1 MSFKGKQNLEGRP
14 KGSANKITTKVK
26 ETIAEI
32 LDDNLIE
39 LKNRMQSLSDS
50 DFVKYYIQLAKFVI
64 PIQKSIDI
72 IEPVKDKVFEIE
84 VLDGKVEVTDIYARI
99 LKGE

>member
-26 ETIAEI
+26 QTIAEI
-32 LDDNLIE
+32 LDDDLME
-39 LKNRMQSLSDS
+39 LNSRMQSLSNS
-50 DFVKYYIQLAKFVI
+50 DFVKYYIQLAKFVV

-72 IEPVKDKVFEIE
+72 REPVEDKEFEIA
-84 VLDGKVEVTDIYARI
+84 VLDGKGEVTNTYVSVF
-99 LKGE
+99 KGE

>member
-1 MSFKGKQNLEGRP
+1 MGFKGKQNLDGRP

-26 ETIAEI
+26 QTIAEI

-50 DFVKYYIQLAKFVI
+50 DFVKYYIQLAKFVV

-72 IEPVKDKVFEIE
+72 KEPVEDKVFEIA
-84 VLDGKVEVTDIYARI
+84 VLDGKGEVTDTYVSVF
-99 LKGE
+99 KGE

>member
-26 ETIAEI
+26 QTIAEI

-39 LKNRMQSLSDS
+39 LRNRMQSLSNP
-50 DFVKYYIQLAKFVI
+50 DFVK
-64 PIQKSIDI
+64 
-72 IEPVKDKVFEIE
+72 
-84 VLDGKVEVTDIYARI
+84 
-99 LKGE
+99 